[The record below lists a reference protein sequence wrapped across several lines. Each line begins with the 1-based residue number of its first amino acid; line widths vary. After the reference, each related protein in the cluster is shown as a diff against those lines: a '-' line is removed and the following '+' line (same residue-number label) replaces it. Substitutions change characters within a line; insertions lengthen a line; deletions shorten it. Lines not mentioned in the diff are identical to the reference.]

1 MVQITLD
8 IDGMQCS
15 MCEAHVNDIIRK
27 NFKVKKVKSSHSK
40 NRSVIIAQEDIPDE
54 EIKKAYRELARKYHP
69 DNYADNPL
77 SDLAGE
83 KMKEINDAYD
93 QIVNSRRAGQPS
105 GGSAYNANAAS
116 SFPEVRSLINQGR
129 LEQAQEVLDGVPL
142 QSRDA
147 EWYFLNGT
155 VLYRR
160 GWFDQAYTSFSA
172 ACRMDPSNAE
182 YRDAFTRAQ
191 SQGARQYNPYRTYG
205 GTTGMSACDC
215 CQGMICADCCCE
227 MCGGNLIPCIGCR

>member
-1 MVQITLD
+1 MKDPYSVLGI
-8 IDGMQCS
+8 
-15 MCEAHVNDIIRK
+15 NK
-27 NFKVKKVKSSHSK
+27 NATDDEVKS
-40 NRSVIIAQEDIPDE
+40 
-54 EIKKAYRELARKYHP
+54 AYRELARKYHP

-77 SDLAGE
+77 SDLASE

-93 QIVNSRRAGQPS
+93 AIMNSRRS
-105 GGSAYNANAAS
+105 GKSRYNQGGYSTSGAT

-129 LEQAQEVLDGVPL
+129 LEQAQEVLDGVPP

-160 GWFDQAYTSFSA
+160 GWFEQAYTSFATAS
-172 ACRMDPSNAE
+172 RMDPANTE
-182 YRDAFTRAQ
+182 YRDALNRAQ
-191 SQGARQYNPYRTYG
+191 RQSGNQYNPYRAYG
-205 GTTGMSACDC
+205 AGSNMDACDC
-215 CQGMICADCCCE
+215 CQGLICADCCCE